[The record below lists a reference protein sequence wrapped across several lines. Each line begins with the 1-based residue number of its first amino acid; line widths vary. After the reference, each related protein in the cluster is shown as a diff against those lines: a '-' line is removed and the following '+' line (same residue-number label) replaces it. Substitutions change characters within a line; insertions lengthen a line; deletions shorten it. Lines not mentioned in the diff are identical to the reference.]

1 MLKSC
6 KLCGKVFNYEGGPV
20 KVCLDC
26 FRRLEEVYTHSHD
39 YLRDNDDEK
48 IDFVKLSDAIGAD
61 PRDVQELIEM
71 GWLDRELSSYK
82 KNRARRYLE
91 AEELQDALKK
101 VTGSSDDDEK
111 KKNKRMFYGGEIYQR
126 KPRWR

>member
-6 KLCGKVFNYEGGPV
+6 KLCGRVFNYEGGAV

-26 FRRLEEVYTHSHD
+26 FRRLEEVYTNSHD

-48 IDFVKLSDAIGAD
+48 IDFVQLSNAIGAD

-71 GWLDRELSSYK
+71 GWLDRELASYK

-91 AEELQDALKK
+91 AEEFQDALKK
-101 VTGSSDDDEK
+101 VTGSSNDDDK